1 MTTVCGHI
9 SGARARLRDAGISR
23 DEAACDAEFLARTV
37 LGWDRTTYLARS
49 GTEAPLGF
57 VQRYD
62 AALARREQRE
72 PVSLITGHKEFW
84 GLEFDVTPDVLT
96 PRPETELLLEEALCH
111 LPRLA
116 ATPSH
121 VVDVGTG
128 SGCLAVAIA
137 HERPDT
143 RLSATDVSAAAL
155 AVARKNARRH
165 GVEGRISWMCAPF
178 LDGVEGTPDLIVANL
193 PYVPEA
199 DLPNLPPEVREFEPR
214 IALDGG
220 ADGLAVIRQLVEHAR
235 ARLVPGG
242 HLVVE
247 LGEGQAASL
256 RSHVDKQ
263 SRLAYLGV
271 RDDLQGIP
279 RVAIIQCT
287 ALNVRPGTGA

>member
-1 MTTVCGHI
+1 MTAVCGHI
-9 SGARARLRDAGISR
+9 NGARARLRDAGIDP
-23 DEAACDAEFLARTV
+23 DEAAGDAELLARTV

-49 GTEAPLGF
+49 RTEAPSGF
-57 VQRYD
+57 IQRYD
-62 AALARREQRE
+62 AALARREGRE

-96 PRPETELLLEEALCH
+96 PRPETEFLVEEALCH

-116 ATPSH
+116 STPLH

-137 HERPDT
+137 HERSDT
-143 RLSATDVSAAAL
+143 RLTATDVSAAAL
-155 AVARKNARRH
+155 AVARRNAQRH
-165 GVEGRISWMCAPF
+165 GVEDRISWMCTPF
-178 LDGVEGTPDLIVANL
+178 LDGVEGAPDLIVANL

-214 IALDGG
+214 VALDGG
-220 ADGLAVIRQLVEHAR
+220 ADGLAMIRQLIEHAR

-256 RSHVDKQ
+256 RTDIEKQ
-263 SRLAYLGV
+263 PGLACLGV

-279 RVAIIQCT
+279 RVAIIQRT
-287 ALNVRPGTGA
+287 APKEQPDPGA

>member
-9 SGARARLRDAGISR
+9 NGARARLRDAGIGS

-37 LGWDRTTYLARS
+37 LGWDRTTYLSGS

-62 AALARREQRE
+62 AALTRRERRE
-72 PVSLITGHKEFW
+72 PVSLITGQKEFW
-84 GLEFDVTPDVLT
+84 GLKFDVTPDVLT
-96 PRPETELLLEEALCH
+96 PRPETEFLVEEALCH

-116 ATPSH
+116 STPSH

-137 HERPDT
+137 HERSDA
-143 RLSATDVSAAAL
+143 RLTATDVSAAAL
-155 AVARKNARRH
+155 TVARQNAQRH
-165 GVEGRISWMCAPF
+165 GVEDRISWMCAPF
-178 LDGVEGTPDLIVANL
+178 LDGVEGTLDLIVANL

-199 DLPNLPPEVREFEPR
+199 DFPDLPPEVREFEPR

-220 ADGLAVIRQLVEHAR
+220 ADGLAVIRQLIEHAR

-256 RSHVDKQ
+256 RGHVEKQ
-263 SRLAYLGV
+263 SGLAYLSV

-279 RVAIIQCT
+279 RVATIQCT
-287 ALNVRPGTGA
+287 APKEWPDPGA